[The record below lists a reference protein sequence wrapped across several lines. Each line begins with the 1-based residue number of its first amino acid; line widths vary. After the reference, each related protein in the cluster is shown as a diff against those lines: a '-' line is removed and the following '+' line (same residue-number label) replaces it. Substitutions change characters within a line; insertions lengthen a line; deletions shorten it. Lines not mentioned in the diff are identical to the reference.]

1 MSEENTVESTE
12 LPPQEERDFV
22 VAEDLQQEARPEWLP
37 EKFKTPEDLA
47 KSYNELSTKLGAK
60 EEDLRNK
67 FIEEL
72 NQEAYKDRP
81 ASAGEYQL
89 PESLDEESIADS
101 DIIQWWANHA
111 YDNGFSQDEFSNGL
125 NKIMAAASADIPDME
140 EEFKKLGDNASARV
154 EAAALFSRQF
164 FPEEHMSSIER
175 LTETADGLKALEFIM
190 DQLKSPQVNTPST
203 PVDQISID
211 SLQSM
216 MQDERYWNPARR
228 DMNYVKQ
235 VDEGFR
241 KLER

>member
-89 PESLDEESIADS
+89 PESFEEGSITDS
-101 DIIQWWANHA
+101 DIVQWWANHA
-111 YDNGFSQDEFSNGL
+111 YDNGFSQDEFADGL
-125 NKIMAAASADIPDME
+125 NKIMAAASADIPDID

-154 EAAALFSRQF
+154 EAAALFSNKF
-164 FPEEHMSSIER
+164 FPQEHIPSIER
-175 LTETADGLKALEFIM
+175 LTETADGLMALEFIM
-190 DQLKSPQVNTPST
+190 DQLKSPRVNADST
-203 PVDQISID
+203 PVDQITID

-235 VDEGFR
+235 VDEGFQ
-241 KLER
+241 KLQR

>member
-89 PESLDEESIADS
+89 PESLEEDSITDS
-101 DIIQWWANHA
+101 EIVQWWANHA
-111 YDNGFSQDEFSNGL
+111 YDNGFSQDEFADGL
-125 NKIMAAASADIPDME
+125 NRIMAAASADIPDIDE
-140 EEFKKLGDNASARV
+140 ERKKLGDNASARI
-154 EAAALFSRQF
+154 EAAALFSNKF
-164 FPEEHMSSIER
+164 FPEEHMPSIER
-175 LTETADGLKALEFIM
+175 LTETADGLMALEFIM
-190 DQLKSPQVNTPST
+190 DQLKSPQVNAAST
-203 PVDQISID
+203 PVDQITID

-235 VDEGFR
+235 VDEGFQ
-241 KLER
+241 KLQR

>member
-1 MSEENTVESTE
+1 
-12 LPPQEERDFV
+12 
-22 VAEDLQQEARPEWLP
+22 
-37 EKFKTPEDLA
+37 
-47 KSYNELSTKLGAK
+47 
-60 EEDLRNK
+60 
-67 FIEEL
+67 
-72 NQEAYKDRP
+72 
-81 ASAGEYQL
+81 
-89 PESLDEESIADS
+89 
-101 DIIQWWANHA
+101 
-111 YDNGFSQDEFSNGL
+111 
-125 NKIMAAASADIPDME
+125 
-140 EEFKKLGDNASARV
+140 
-154 EAAALFSRQF
+154 
-164 FPEEHMSSIER
+164 MSSIER